1 MRRPMRRR
9 RWRATSAL
17 HWPET
22 AGEGVDSRL
31 FHIEFATTDYGLRA
45 WVTGVNGTLETT
57 LAYWQVIAGEIR
69 RLTPRALLVVD
80 DMEGEPPPP
89 GQLLEFVQ
97 AMQGQGMEAVRI
109 AYVERHADQLP
120 QVEFAG
126 LLANEHGFN
135 AQVFADEAAAVIWLR
150 YGGG

>member
-1 MRRPMRRR
+1 MSSVPD
-9 RWRATSAL
+9 T
-17 HWPET
+17 
-22 AGEGVDSRL
+22 VDGPL
-31 FHIEFATTDYGLRA
+31 FHIEFVTKDYGLRA
-45 WVTGVNGTLETT
+45 WVTGVNGSLDTT
-57 LAYWQVIAGEIR
+57 LACWRMIAEEVR
-69 RLTPRALLVVD
+69 RMQPKALLVVD
-80 DMEGEPPPP
+80 DMDGEPPPP

-109 AYVERHADQLP
+109 AYVERHAEQIP

-135 AQVFADEAAAVIWLR
+135 AQIFGEEAAAVIWLR

>member
-1 MRRPMRRR
+1 MDTGDGP
-9 RWRATSAL
+9 
-17 HWPET
+17 
-22 AGEGVDSRL
+22 L

-45 WVTGVNGTLETT
+45 RATGANGTLDTT
-57 LAYWQVIAGEIR
+57 LAYWRTIAEEVR
-69 RLTPRALLVVD
+69 RVQPKGLLVVD

-109 AYVERHADQLP
+109 AYVERHAEQIP

-126 LLANEHGFN
+126 LLANEHGFD
-135 AQVFADEAAAVIWLR
+135 ARVFADETAAALWLR
-150 YGGG
+150 YGER

>member
-1 MRRPMRRR
+1 MNPVPG
-9 RWRATSAL
+9 TGDG
-17 HWPET
+17 P
-22 AGEGVDSRL
+22 L
-31 FHIEFATTDYGLRA
+31 FHIEFVTVDYGLRA
-45 WVTGVNGTLETT
+45 WATGINGTLDTT
-57 LAYWQVIAGEIR
+57 LACWRTIAEEVR
-69 RLTPRALLVVD
+69 RVRPKGLLVVD

-109 AYVERHADQLP
+109 AYVERHTQQIP

-126 LLANEHGFN
+126 LLANEHGFH
-135 AQVFADEAAAVIWLR
+135 AQIFGDEAAAVIWLR

>member
-1 MRRPMRRR
+1 MSIGDGP
-9 RWRATSAL
+9 
-17 HWPET
+17 
-22 AGEGVDSRL
+22 L
-31 FHIEFATTDYGLRA
+31 FHIEFGTADYGLRA
-45 WVTGVNGTLETT
+45 WVTGTNGTLETT
-57 LAYWQVIAGEIR
+57 VAYWRAIAEEVR
-69 RLTPRALLVVD
+69 RRMPPGLLVVD

-109 AYVERHADQLP
+109 AYVERHAEQLA

-135 AQVFADEAAAVIWLR
+135 ARVFADETAAALWLR
-150 YGGG
+150 YGER

>member
-1 MRRPMRRR
+1 MD
-9 RWRATSAL
+9 
-17 HWPET
+17 
-22 AGEGVDSRL
+22 AGDGPL

-45 WVTGVNGTLETT
+45 WTTGTNGTLDTT
-57 LAYWQVIAGEIR
+57 LAYWRAIAEEVR
-69 RLTPRALLVVD
+69 RVQPKGLLVVD
-80 DMEGEPPPP
+80 DMNGEPPPP

-97 AMQGQGMEAVRI
+97 AMRGQGMEAVRI
-109 AYVERHADQLP
+109 AYVERHAEQIP

-135 AQVFADEAAAVIWLR
+135 AQIFGDETAALIWLR